1 MTTDD
6 AVKTQDVATG
16 APPSQDPPDPTWQK
30 ARLPSLVPSTT
41 AEEALADIVHG
52 CVEHLRSNTACV
64 MARAHEEGIHQ
75 MRVAVRRL
83 RSCLALYAPFLPV
96 DQHKY
101 LVGELKWLI
110 GELGPARDW
119 DVFVGEILKPVLIQL
134 GDEEDRLSELSL
146 HVEKQRDNAYA
157 RAQTAVSAQRYRG
170 LVLLLSSWAEGRGWR
185 DPSCEGQHAALAV
198 SATHIAHELLDAI
211 YQDLLAAGA
220 GFEHLAPAARHKVR
234 IQLKKL
240 RYATEFFSSLYPKRK
255 VTPYLTAMKAL
266 QDDLGA
272 NNDVDVAKTLLR
284 RALKGTRGK
293 QRTRLSYAAGMVVGW
308 HGHIGDGREQQVI
321 AAWNRLTGRA
331 PYWETQAAVTQAA
344 QTQGGGNPPDAPT
357 ATADIETADIASAE
371 PPQTKAASVTSAQE
385 PEAMRSDSVSSPP
398 VTARR
403 RPPARSAQNR

>member
-146 HVEKQRDNAYA
+146 HVES
-157 RAQTAVSAQRYRG
+157 SAITPTRG
-170 LVLLLSSWAEGRGWR
+170 RR
-185 DPSCEGQHAALAV
+185 RRFRPSA
-198 SATHIAHELLDAI
+198 IADWCCCCLPGPRV
-211 YQDLLAAGA
+211 AAGA
-220 GFEHLAPAARHKVR
+220 IRVAR
-234 IQLKKL
+234 
-240 RYATEFFSSLYPKRK
+240 
-255 VTPYLTAMKAL
+255 
-266 QDDLGA
+266 
-272 NNDVDVAKTLLR
+272 
-284 RALKGTRGK
+284 
-293 QRTRLSYAAGMVVGW
+293 
-308 HGHIGDGREQQVI
+308 
-321 AAWNRLTGRA
+321 
-331 PYWETQAAVTQAA
+331 
-344 QTQGGGNPPDAPT
+344 
-357 ATADIETADIASAE
+357 
-371 PPQTKAASVTSAQE
+371 
-385 PEAMRSDSVSSPP
+385 
-398 VTARR
+398 TARGTGGQR
-403 RPPARSAQNR
+403 HPHCP